1 MEKDMERECIEAA
14 CNGIPG
20 AYEEM
25 YRRYYWL
32 VYSQAL
38 KETGCEADAHEI
50 CQDVFLQ
57 VYRSIQDLREP
68 AYFKTWLFRITHAK
82 CVDLFRKSRVQ
93 YYEDSDIA
101 SMSKDV
107 EVREEFNPVKH
118 VRKDNDL
125 CILEDML
132 KELPEKHKEVIELM
146 YFQQLSLQE
155 IADLKD
161 VSINTIKTRVFH
173 ARKELKAKIQ
183 NYERAQ
189 GVQLNFHAYT
199 AAPFALGFSFLNW
212 MQKHST
218 ALIQTM
224 QVCTITGLIYVGATQ
239 VLPDFRSALQA
250 PEQTETVP
258 EPVRLNE
265 MPKAMNENE
274 FQPVVLLEH
283 TCTSAVQGYQ
293 LLTTWAD
300 VDTMTF
306 KTIEEKEIYL
316 PLVNEMKVHGGTY
329 YQMLKDSGWI
339 QSFET
344 IK

>member
-1 MEKDMERECIEAA
+1 MKNYTERELIEAA
-14 CNGIPG
+14 CKKKSG
-20 AYEEM
+20 AYEEL
-25 YRRYYWL
+25 YQRYYWL

-38 KETGCEADAHEI
+38 KETCCEADAHEI

-82 CVDLFRKSRVQ
+82 CVDLFRKSRIQ
-93 YYEDSDIA
+93 YFEDSDIA
-101 SMSKDV
+101 SMSTDV
-107 EVREEFNPVKH
+107 EMREEFNPVKH
-118 VRKDNDL
+118 IRKENDL
-125 CILEDML
+125 RILESML
-132 KELPEKHKEVIELM
+132 KELPEKHKDVIELM

-155 IADLKD
+155 IADLKG

-183 NYERAQ
+183 SYERTQ
-189 GVQLNFHAYT
+189 GIQLSFHAHT
-199 AAPFALGFSFLNW
+199 AAPFVFSFSFWNW

-218 ALIQTM
+218 VLIHTM

-239 VLPDFRSALQA
+239 VLPDFQASLQTSMRA
-250 PEQTETVP
+250 

-265 MPKAMNENE
+265 MPKTKEAYE
-274 FQPVVLLEH
+274 FQPVLLQEL
-283 TCTSAVQGYQ
+283 TCTSAIQGYQ

-300 VDTMTF
+300 IDTMAF
-306 KTIEEKEIYL
+306 KSIEEKELYQ

-329 YQMLKDSGWI
+329 YQLLKDSGWI
-339 QSFET
+339 QAFEA